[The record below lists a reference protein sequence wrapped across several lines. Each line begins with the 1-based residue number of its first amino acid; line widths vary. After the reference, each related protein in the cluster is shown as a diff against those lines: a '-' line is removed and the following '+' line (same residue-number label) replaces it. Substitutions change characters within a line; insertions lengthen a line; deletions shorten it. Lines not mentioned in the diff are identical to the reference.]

1 MTETLKSSGEN
12 SAEDIEVASHLGVL
26 TEMSDNFDPDR
37 ARDLAEQEKPKES
50 ESVASTQLEVLSG
63 KPEKKPVGELTPE
76 EASKEYLD
84 LLLDLSSNFTS
95 AEGKS
100 SRVASYDMDGH
111 IKVHNRG
118 YSGEDR
124 RIVGQIYETAT
135 GKKFN
140 DERRKY
146 RDGKWEDKYVDREL
160 ALSMADDIISAE
172 SDWRAAGE
180 STTIEAEQAEKAV
193 LEQERNK
200 AKSKLDKIEHGLF
213 GGLKKAFYINFRN
226 KEYNRIYSLANR
238 QPQTKAEKATAKADS
253 RMRKALES
261 AYSEDYGYG
270 HHELSYE
277 HTSRDDGYA
286 DKVNSEYND
295 RFFDKA
301 RQEKIDRAVELRR
314 RLEADKIILRLN
326 KES

>member
-200 AKSKLDKIEHGLF
+200 AKSKLDKIEHGLS
-213 GGLKKAFYINFRN
+213 
-226 KEYNRIYSLANR
+226 IY
-238 QPQTKAEKATAKADS
+238 K
-253 RMRKALES
+253 
-261 AYSEDYGYG
+261 
-270 HHELSYE
+270 
-277 HTSRDDGYA
+277 
-286 DKVNSEYND
+286 
-295 RFFDKA
+295 
-301 RQEKIDRAVELRR
+301 
-314 RLEADKIILRLN
+314 
-326 KES
+326 